1 MKIMAPE
8 TKGESPVSFVQLA
21 GMSEY
26 NLNRDI
32 SLAIILGLKSNLYLV
47 LHVVLAV
54 LLKDLLNIN
63 SMNHTK

>member
-1 MKIMAPE
+1 M
-8 TKGESPVSFVQLA
+8 SFVQLA

-47 LHVVLAV
+47 LYVVLAV

-63 SMNHTK
+63 SMNHIK